1 MSQSPPGNQG
11 QIPFQKPQQV
21 QVISILTLI
30 SGVINII
37 YTLSMVVAMLV
48 GALTTFGITLLCLP
62 LVVLP
67 GILGI
72 FEIIYATNLMAT
84 PPKAVK
90 PSTTI
95 AILEICCILA
105 LQVIGP
111 VVGIL
116 ALVYYNEPIVKDYFA
131 KISPENNF

>member
-1 MSQSPPGNQG
+1 MGQYIPGNPNQVA
-11 QIPFQKPQQV
+11 IQKPQQV
-21 QVISILTLI
+21 QIISIMTLI

-37 YTLSMVVAMLV
+37 YTLSMIVAMLL
-48 GALTTFGITLLCLP
+48 GALTSFGITLLCIP
-62 LVVLP
+62 IVMLP

-72 FEIIYATNLMAT
+72 FEIIYATTLMAN
-84 PPKAVK
+84 PPRPVK

-95 AILEICCILA
+95 AIMEICCILA

-116 ALVYYNEPIVKDYFA
+116 ALVYYNDPAVKDYFTQ
-131 KISPENNF
+131 INSPHTS